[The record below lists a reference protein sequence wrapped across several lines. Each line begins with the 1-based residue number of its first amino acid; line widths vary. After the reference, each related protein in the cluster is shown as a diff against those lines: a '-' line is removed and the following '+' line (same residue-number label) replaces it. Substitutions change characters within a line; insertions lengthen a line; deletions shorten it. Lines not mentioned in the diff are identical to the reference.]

1 MSNNITIGQIGEELA
16 CAYLLKNKYKI
27 IDRNAR
33 YSWGEIDIVAQKKDG
48 TLVFVEVKALKMFH
62 SAVKQPEIG
71 AVPLEINHLNTA
83 DKISI
88 GEQQSSSGSG
98 LVPEDNL
105 SWSKLNKVKRTAS
118 LYANSHSDLIDEN
131 RGWQIDL
138 IAIEIHPRTQ
148 SLGEGVNHQNP
159 ENISA
164 KELLKF
170 CQIRHYENI

>member
-1 MSNNITIGQIGEELA
+1 
-16 CAYLLKNKYKI
+16 
-27 IDRNAR
+27 
-33 YSWGEIDIVAQKKDG
+33 VAQKKDG

-62 SAVKQPEIG
+62 SAVKQSEIG
-71 AVPLEINHLNTA
+71 SIPLEVSHLNTVEKA
-83 DKISI
+83 LLA
-88 GEQQSSSGSG
+88 EQSSSG
-98 LVPEDNL
+98 LTPEDNL

-138 IAIEIHPRTQ
+138 IAIEI
-148 SLGEGVNHQNP
+148 NHQNP
-159 ENISA
+159 ENISI

>member
-62 SAVKQPEIG
+62 SAVKQSEIG
-71 AVPLEINHLNTA
+71 SIPLEVSHLNIVEKA
-83 DKISI
+83 PLA
-88 GEQQSSSGSG
+88 EQSSSG
-98 LVPEDNL
+98 LTPEDNL

-118 LYANSHSDLIDEN
+118 LYANSHLDLIDEN